1 VASRV
6 TFFDLTHDHIP
17 GGLRLCRLSGWNQTE
32 ADWRALLDA
41 PSIFRGA
48 RVADQVVGTAGA
60 MVYGDRLA
68 WVCMVLVDPT
78 ERGRGL
84 GTSLV
89 GQVLERL
96 PQGLRVGLDATPKGQ
111 GVYQRLG
118 FQVGGSLA
126 RMETTSPALPASPLP
141 SVRALTAADWPRL
154 LKRDQ
159 DVFGADRGR
168 ARRAASAAAPEY
180 AWCFED
186 QGALVAYGFGRSG
199 HDADQIGPVV
209 GSDIGAAAAIVATSL
224 RARPGRRFFLD
235 ASPLPQWRHALADL
249 GFGEQ
254 RGFTRMY
261 RGGRPVVSAEEE
273 QSLAILGPEFG

>member
-1 VASRV
+1 VTSRV
-6 TFFDLTHDHIP
+6 ACFDLTHDHIP

-32 ADWRALLDA
+32 ADWRALLDP
-41 PSIFRGA
+41 PSLFRGA
-48 RVADQVVGTAGA
+48 RVADRVVGTAGA

-68 WVCMVLVDPT
+68 WVCMVLVDPA

-89 GQVLERL
+89 EQVLDRL
-96 PQGLRVGLDATPKGQ
+96 PRGLRVGLDATPTGQ
-111 GVYQRLG
+111 GVYERLG
-118 FQVGGSLA
+118 FQIGGFLA
-126 RMETTSPALPASPLP
+126 RMQTTSPALPKGPLP
-141 SVRALTAADWPRL
+141 SVRAMTAADWSRL
-154 LKRDQ
+154 LKHDQ

-168 ARRAASAAAPEY
+168 ALRAAFAAAPEY
-180 AWCFED
+180 AWLVED
-186 QGALVAYGFGRSG
+186 QSTLVAYGFGRPG

-209 GSDIGAAAAIVATSL
+209 GSDVSAAAAIVASSL

-235 ASPLPQWRHALADL
+235 ASPLPQWRCALADL

-261 RGGRPVVSAEEE
+261 RGGRAVVDAEE
-273 QSLAILGPEFG
+273 QQGLAILGPEFG